1 MNIRLFTVVTVV
13 LFVCMVCGCVSD
25 SDDTC
30 NYEFNASIDDSN
42 TTTPDVEEQ
51 TVITDNSGV
60 SIGTMSNVI
69 QHFSENESQSTA
81 YAIID
86 DTIIVTLQENPTT
99 GYSWNMTY
107 SEGLKL
113 KEDVYAEASINSALV
128 GAPGYHTWIFEVTE
142 TGEQNISAIYKRPW
156 EEITGTEDIYE
167 LTINVIPES
176 ELINDTGIVTYN
188 NLEGGFYGIVG
199 TDDTNYDPIN
209 LPDDFKTDGTEI
221 RFTAY
226 QRDDMMSFHMW
237 GQIIELR
244 TISPIL

>member
-1 MNIRLFTVVTVV
+1 MNIRLFTVAAVV
-13 LFVCMVCGCVSD
+13 LLVCMTCGCVSE
-25 SDDTC
+25 SDDTGE
-30 NYEFNASIDDSN
+30 YESNASIDDIN

-51 TVITDNSGV
+51 PGITDNSGV
-60 SIGTMSNVI
+60 SIGTMSNVT

-81 YAIID
+81 YAIIG

-113 KEDVYAEASINSALV
+113 KEDVYAEASIRAEMV
-128 GAPGYHTWIFEVTE
+128 GAPGYHTWIFEVTDMD
-142 TGEQNISAIYKRPW
+142 EQNISAIYIRPW
-156 EEITGTEDIYE
+156 EEPTGTEDSYE
-167 LTINVIPES
+167 LTIDVIPES
-176 ELINDTGIVTYN
+176 ELITDTGIVTYN
-188 NLEGGFYGIVG
+188 NLEGGFYGIIG
-199 TDDTNYDPIN
+199 AYDTNYDPIN